1 MRRTVV
7 AALHGFRRGF
17 AEMADRSGEGVATE
31 RVSHEAKLA
40 AIARNV
46 VQAHARG
53 SVPLQLG
60 LYRTPVEIDAEL

>member
-1 MRRTVV
+1 
-7 AALHGFRRGF
+7 
-17 AEMADRSGEGVATE
+17 MADRSGEGVATE